1 MSSSGGNLGGYFGSF
16 GETVTKLG
24 QIADQV
30 GSQLDGGI
38 RNVGLNLAQAT
49 RSQFGQA
56 GQPSGGQ
63 PARDGRTTSTSSSSV
78 STPDELP
85 SSSSNAN
92 HFSSGL
98 MGSGGLSGPRN
109 SGCGSSTRDDTA
121 STSASMG
128 CDSCNAKLGF
138 LSRKKTCS
146 ECKNVFCRK
155 CVATTESTSSSAS
168 SRVTCARCKVLLQ
181 RPPIRTQLMDLRVK
195 DLQRYL
201 VSKKVNTKAC
211 KEKEDLVELVILE
224 NGGTSRPSVDTTPV
238 TSAAATTRR
247 DPIERQKSFPKSYVA
262 STHRS
267 DWFDKMEV
275 AGATATFATS
285 DEVEDF
291 VMVPSPDRETASED
305 AVEAMVE
312 GDGDD
317 HQTSDEGATRQR
329 EVGGA
334 EEEPGGEEDLRPAER
349 GRSEPAAQG
358 QPPEQTSSP
367 SPPTPSA
374 ANSDANL
381 QKGCDDKSATS
392 TSAEP
397 DEGASANLRL
407 SGTPNLPPSS
417 PTCSPKKFAN
427 QGLVYLSE
435 INSAE
440 DLQELSAKQM
450 KDMLAMNRVNFKG
463 VVEKQELFKIVERVW
478 RQHVKSTEEKD
489 DLEDEDLCKI
499 CMDNQVDCV
508 MLECGHMCTC
518 IGCGKQM
525 SECPICRQFVVRVV
539 KTFKS

>member
-1 MSSSGGNLGGYFGSF
+1 MSSSGSTLGGYFGSF

-49 RSQFGQA
+49 RSQFSQT
-56 GQPSGGQ
+56 GQPSGRR
-63 PARDGRTTSTSSSSV
+63 PSRDDKTDSTSSSSV

-85 SSSSNAN
+85 SSRSTANAN
-92 HFSSGL
+92 SGS
-98 MGSGGLSGPRN
+98 MGSGGLSATRN
-109 SGCGSSTRDDTA
+109 RGRGSIEDTVTSST
-121 STSASMG
+121 SMG

-138 LSRKKTCS
+138 LTRKKTCY

-155 CVATTESTSSSAS
+155 CVATWESSTSTSSSK
-168 SRVTCARCKVLLQ
+168 VICDRCTVLLQ
-181 RPPIRTQLMDLRVK
+181 RPPVRTQLMDLRVR

-201 VSKKVNTKAC
+201 LSKKVNTKAC

-224 NGGTSRPSVDTTPV
+224 NGGSPRTADGISPNASAPTT
-238 TSAAATTRR
+238 TTRR

-267 DWFDKMEV
+267 DWFEKMEV
-275 AGATATFATS
+275 AGATASFGTS

-291 VMVPSPDRETASED
+291 VLVPSPERENATEDR
-305 AVEAMVE
+305 VEAMVE
-312 GDGDD
+312 ENVDAL
-317 HQTSDEGATRQR
+317 GADTTHQR
-329 EVGGA
+329 EVGGTEVEP
-334 EEEPGGEEDLRPAER
+334 EEEEDLQQAKH
-349 GRSEPAAQG
+349 GQSDKSG
-358 QPPEQTSSP
+358 VDQPPTSTP
-367 SPPTPSA
+367 SPPTPNA
-374 ANSDANL
+374 ANSRAKL
-381 QKGCDDKSATS
+381 QGCDEQNATS
-392 TSAEP
+392 PSTEQDRGTTDKTRLPRTP
-397 DEGASANLRL
+397 DLQPL
-407 SGTPNLPPSS
+407 SQ
-417 PTCSPKKFAN
+417 TCSPKKFAN
-427 QGLVYLSE
+427 QGLVYLSD
-435 INSAE
+435 IHCVE

-489 DLEDEDLCKI
+489 TLEDEDMCKI

-518 IGCGKQM
+518 LQCGKQL
-525 SECPICRQFVVRVV
+525 SECPICRAYVIRVV
-539 KTFKS
+539 KIFKS